1 MAGIGAAGADCG
13 DYRIDDKRSDVGDGG
28 RQHAGDQRQGGKSES
43 QRAVG
48 APDQL
53 DGAAAVAEDAEE
65 SAESELFYG
74 GGGGGAAE
82 FAWTGE

>member
-1 MAGIGAAGADCG
+1 VAGIGAAGTDCR
-13 DYRIDDKRSDVGDGG
+13 DDRIDDQRSDVGDGG
-28 RQHAGDQRQGGKSES
+28 GQDAGDQCQAGESES
-43 QRAVG
+43 QGAVG

-74 GGGGGAAE
+74 GGGGGTAE
-82 FAWTGE
+82 FAWTGD